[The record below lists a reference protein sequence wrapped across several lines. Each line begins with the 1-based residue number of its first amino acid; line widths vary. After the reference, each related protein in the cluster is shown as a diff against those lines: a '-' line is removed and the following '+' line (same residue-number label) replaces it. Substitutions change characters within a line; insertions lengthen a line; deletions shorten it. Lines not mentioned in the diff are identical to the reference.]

1 MNLVSSW
8 LLSIT
13 CIVILSV
20 LTEFVLPEGQIN
32 KYIKVIFSFVIL
44 LVIIMP
50 LPKLLGKEFELK
62 NLFESS
68 QSELQ
73 ENYLYQVNLNK
84 LNSLSK
90 DIDKKVLDA
99 GMKNVVVSI
108 NSNILA
114 ENLEILGV
122 YVDLKDIE
130 YTKEFGPPD
139 KTKAKLKIDEI
150 LSKFSILNG
159 VEVKYNEN

>member
-1 MNLVSSW
+1 MNIVSSW

-90 DIDKKVLDA
+90 DIDKKILDV

-114 ENLEILGV
+114 EKLEILCV
-122 YVDLKDIE
+122 YVNLKDIE
-130 YTKEFGPPD
+130 YTNEFGPPD